1 MNTSFADLGVPA
13 PIVASLAERGID
25 APFPIQALTLA
36 DTLAGRDVSGKAPTG
51 SGKTLAF
58 GIPLVV
64 GCPTA
69 EHRRPRRLV
78 LVPTRELAT
87 QVADELSKLAGRK
100 GPRVAAFFGGV
111 PIPRNIKA
119 LERGVDIAVACPGR
133 LTDLID
139 QRLVRLDDV
148 DVVVLDEA
156 DRMLDIGFRP
166 DIEKILRRCPQSRQT
181 LLLSATIPPPV
192 KRLAERYMHEPE
204 MLDFSPKDV
213 AVETIEQF
221 YFTVDPQRKFDLL
234 VRLIEREQPRQAI
247 VFCRTKRG
255 TDRVGARLARRLNSA
270 AVIHGDL
277 PQQQRDRVMAGFR
290 AGKVR
295 YLVATDVVGR
305 GIDVTSIS
313 HIINF
318 DIPEFCDDYV
328 HRVGRTG
335 RMGREGVAY
344 TFVSPEEGNEL
355 TRIEMRINRCSNAT
369 RLPGS
374 TPSPDRNPPSKP
386 PRPKS

>member
-69 EHRRPRRLV
+69 ERRRPRRLV

-156 DRMLDIGFRP
+156 DRMADMGFLP
-166 DIEKILRRCPQSRQT
+166 QVEWILRNVEGDHQT
-181 LLLSATIPPPV
+181 LLFSATLDGV
-192 KRLAERYMHEPE
+192 VDGLVRRYQHDPTRHE
-204 MLDFSPKDV
+204 V
-213 AVETIEQF
+213 ASKAVNVEQMTHRF
-221 YFTVDPQRKFDLL
+221 LL
-234 VRLIEREQPRQAI
+234 VHEMDKVKVAASIIRNAQRTM
-247 VFCRTKRG
+247 VFSATKH
-255 TDRVGARLARRLNSA
+255 GADRLARKLEDEGVDA
-270 AVIHGDL
+270 APIHGDL
-277 PQQQRDRVMAGFR
+277 RQKFR
-290 AGKVR
+290 EKALSDFSHGKIR
-295 YLVATDVVGR
+295 ALVATDVAAR
-305 GIDVTSIS
+305 GIHVDDIDVVIHYDPPSDHKT
-313 HIINF
+313 
-318 DIPEFCDDYV
+318 YV
-328 HRVGRTG
+328 HRSGRTARAG
-335 RMGREGVAY
+335 ESGVV
-344 TFVSPEEGNEL
+344 VSLVLYNQELEIKRLQKRLGLDIPIVEIFSNDPRLADVADWPE
-355 TRIEMRINRCSNAT
+355 
-369 RLPGS
+369 
-374 TPSPDRNPPSKP
+374 D
-386 PRPKS
+386 